1 MVVTGLTSMANV
13 PTLFFFTVHS
23 GATGLDF
30 VLEGARAEKF
40 TNSLITR
47 IVVRCCCSCLPVSLF

>member
-30 VLEGARAEKF
+30 VLEGARAERF

-47 IVVRCCCSCLPVSLF
+47 IVVR